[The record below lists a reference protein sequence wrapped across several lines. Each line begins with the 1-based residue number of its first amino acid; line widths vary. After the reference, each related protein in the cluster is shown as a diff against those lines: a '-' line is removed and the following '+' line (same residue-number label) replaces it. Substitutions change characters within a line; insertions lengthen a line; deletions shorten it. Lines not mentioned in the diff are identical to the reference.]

1 MLIEKL
7 WKFHAEMHNYACH
20 SEKYY
25 TPTLKSENNK
35 CGGGI
40 TEDYLLNDVLFWMR
54 INSQSYRACI
64 QDSLYT
70 TVARFVTVGK
80 VCTQLHVN
88 LACSDELE
96 PKPFAE
102 IRMQIKSCRQYEI
115 KKKKRKHNHTFKDF
129 MRKGH
134 VIYGKFLIILVKINK
149 ELSNWSAYVAGVH
162 RFDSPTLKAKCHFI
176 YWGGKKKKKSLAGMR
191 KSQFHIQEK
200 S

>member
-1 MLIEKL
+1 
-7 WKFHAEMHNYACH
+7 
-20 SEKYY
+20 
-25 TPTLKSENNK
+25 
-35 CGGGI
+35 
-40 TEDYLLNDVLFWMR
+40 MR

-115 KKKKRKHNHTFKDF
+115 KKKEKAQPHFQRLHEERTRHLWEVFNHP
-129 MRKGH
+129 GQ
-134 VIYGKFLIILVKINK
+134 N
-149 ELSNWSAYVAGVH
+149 
-162 RFDSPTLKAKCHFI
+162 
-176 YWGGKKKKKSLAGMR
+176 
-191 KSQFHIQEK
+191 Q
-200 S
+200 

>member
-1 MLIEKL
+1 MKIINVGEELQKIIYWMMFSSEWESIHRAIGPVYKIVYTLL
-7 WKFHAEMHNYACH
+7 WLDSSLLARYA
-20 SEKYY
+20 
-25 TPTLKSENNK
+25 
-35 CGGGI
+35 
-40 TEDYLLNDVLFWMR
+40 
-54 INSQSYRACI
+54 
-64 QDSLYT
+64 
-70 TVARFVTVGK
+70 
-80 VCTQLHVN
+80 QLHVN

-176 YWGGKKKKKSLAGMR
+176 YWGGKKKKSLAGMR